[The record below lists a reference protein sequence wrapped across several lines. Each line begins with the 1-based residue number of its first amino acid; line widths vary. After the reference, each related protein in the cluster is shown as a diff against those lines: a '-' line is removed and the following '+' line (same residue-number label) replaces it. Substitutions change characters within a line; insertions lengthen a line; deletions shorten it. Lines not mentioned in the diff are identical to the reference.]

1 VYIFTYQEQ
10 NRTVNDSF
18 PGNVLDTAAPS
29 ACRRAVEVGMG
40 SRASRQVDA
49 ASRGPDNSGNL
60 PFTLETT
67 RWRFS
72 LFTPSPD
79 YLPSWTRLSPTRS
92 SPTTTSTYPVTLA
105 HHLTIRFR
113 ATILIKLHLRLPA
126 STESESERTVRGG
139 STAGGSITHRVK
151 TLALL
156 DLYKQ
161 PARVKN
167 RLSRHQVPQGRVFHS
182 RWAHCRHKSL
192 CRVVSLIRNHL
203 WAIVPCRPPSSV
215 PNGHRHVFQGQPPYL
230 KLAC

>member
-1 VYIFTYQEQ
+1 LFVAFVVFVVGVVFVAIGRFAYVYIFTYQEQ

-139 STAGGSITHRVK
+139 STAGGSRFNHTQGEDTSAPGPVQAACPSQESFEP
-151 TLALL
+151 TPSA
-156 DLYKQ
+156 
-161 PARVKN
+161 
-167 RLSRHQVPQGRVFHS
+167 SR
-182 RWAHCRHKSL
+182 
-192 CRVVSLIRNHL
+192 
-203 WAIVPCRPPSSV
+203 SSV
-215 PNGHRHVFQGQPPYL
+215 PQPLGPL
-230 KLAC
+230 QA